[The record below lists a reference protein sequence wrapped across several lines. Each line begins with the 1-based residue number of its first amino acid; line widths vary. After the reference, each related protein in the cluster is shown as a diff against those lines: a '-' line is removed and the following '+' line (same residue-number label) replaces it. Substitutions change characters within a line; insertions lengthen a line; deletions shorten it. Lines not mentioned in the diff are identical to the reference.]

1 MNFLKRYYDKVIL
14 LTLFVFFVGLML
26 SVLSKV
32 EETSEIK
39 AEHLKLPPRKADHE
53 CVDAKSDDF
62 KIKEMWNKSAMVWGS
77 AAKGDHAETAS
88 DLIKAEKL
96 AACPYCSEQEG
107 AGKVLIPFSSF
118 GGKCPNE
125 KCGKELPV
133 PATDQQTLLITAG
146 DSDGDGI
153 SNDDEKKYG
162 LNPDNP
168 DDATTDLDGDGFSNR
183 YEIAQKTAPN
193 NPADHPPL
201 WHRLRVV
208 DIRTVELPIKLQV
221 VNTNNVSDKSKW
233 DIQYNLPRTRRGKV
247 RITSNFVV
255 LGDEIQVDEN
265 DKRLYRI
272 VDVRHVEN
280 TNTAAAKTAA
290 ADNKNDG
297 DASNVGK
304 FEVTLKEVVDPDS
317 KLPADVI
324 KMVTGEPVHSS
335 DLRPI
340 FQDTGRPG
348 SANIVRRLGSDIEI
362 NRMVGVNNTTLNR
375 YAKKYSEKYR
385 VISADVRTKHV
396 ILGKIN
402 GVVEDESKLETVEI
416 TPEGKVTVAD
426 AVTEAKENA
435 GNTPGEE

>member
-1 MNFLKRYYDKVIL
+1 VNFLKRYYDKVIL

-39 AEHLKLPPRKADHE
+39 AEDLKLPPRQADHN
-53 CVDAKSDDF
+53 CVVPESDDF
-62 KIKEMWNKSAMVWGS
+62 KIKEMWEKSAMFWKS
-77 AAKGDHAETAS
+77 AAKGDHVETAS

-96 AACPYCSEQEG
+96 AACPYCSENEG

-125 KCGKELPV
+125 RCGKELPA
-133 PATDQQTLLITAG
+133 PAADQQTLLITAG

-162 LNPDNP
+162 LNPENP
-168 DDATTDLDGDGFSNR
+168 DDATTDIDGDGFSNR

-193 NPADHPPL
+193 NSSDHPPL

-280 TNTAAAKTAA
+280 ATTAKTAA
-290 ADNKNDG
+290 TESKNDG
-297 DASNVGK
+297 NACNVGK
-304 FEVTLKEVVDPDS
+304 FEVILKEVLDPDS
-317 KLPADVI
+317 KHQPDVI
-324 KMVTGEPVHSS
+324 KMVTGETVHSS

-348 SANIVRRLGSDIEI
+348 AANIICRLGSDIEI
-362 NRMVGVNNTTLNR
+362 NRLVGAQNTSLSR
-375 YAKKYSEKYR
+375 YSRKYSEKYR

-426 AVTEAKENA
+426 AVSETKENA
-435 GNTPGEE
+435 GNTPDEE